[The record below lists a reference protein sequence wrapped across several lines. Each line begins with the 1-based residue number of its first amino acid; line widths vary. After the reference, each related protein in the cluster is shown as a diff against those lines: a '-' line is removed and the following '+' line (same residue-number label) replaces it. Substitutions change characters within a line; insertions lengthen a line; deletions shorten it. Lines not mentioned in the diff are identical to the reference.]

1 MHFMA
6 VKLDGRESRMPA
18 ALSPQLMLCIHGA
31 TSIKGSD
38 GSLLRRPRLVLNGPC
53 LGARHSYSE
62 PETIAISVMFRPGL
76 LQEVLPIA
84 VREINSGFL
93 DLGDIVGGERVQALF
108 DAVDKETAVS
118 EQVRLFQDFL
128 LVTLNLTAKKKSI
141 GAAFLAAH
149 QMAFLPLIDFAEYF
163 HIGERQLE
171 RRMQRVFGVSL
182 RDVRRVYL
190 GEKFSL

>member
-38 GSLLRRPRLVLNGPC
+38 GSLLRRPRLVLNGAC

-62 PETIAISVMFRPGL
+62 PETIVISVMFRPGL
-76 LQEVLPIA
+76 LREVLPIS

-108 DAVDKETAVS
+108 DAIVAPRLNPTYGMRYAACPES
-118 EQVRLFQDFL
+118 SREINVR
-128 LVTLNLTAKKKSI
+128 
-141 GAAFLAAH
+141 
-149 QMAFLPLIDFAEYF
+149 
-163 HIGERQLE
+163 HIGPG
-171 RRMQRVFGVSL
+171 MPP
-182 RDVRRVYL
+182 
-190 GEKFSL
+190 